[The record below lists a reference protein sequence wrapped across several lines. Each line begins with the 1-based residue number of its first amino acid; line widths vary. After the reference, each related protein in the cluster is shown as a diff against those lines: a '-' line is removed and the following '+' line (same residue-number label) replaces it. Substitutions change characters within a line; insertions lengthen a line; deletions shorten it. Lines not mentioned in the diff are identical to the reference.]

1 MVVEQEREIDS
12 ALADEII
19 RKVGDSD
26 SVWLVFDM
34 DGTLA
39 NLKNKDTDIL
49 RPSLGGFFSKFV
61 EKGMTVYFGIY
72 SNNHSPENLD
82 LVAGK
87 IQALVDSPVKSK
99 TKSKFHVCFKVHN
112 FHEFRDGIDGV
123 KKENS
128 HIQNRSWDR
137 DKTYETINYAY
148 KQCGH
153 PIDNSKHVF
162 FFDDRH
168 HYSVKEVLGANY
180 IHVSEYKKPK
190 APKSATTKKR
200 GHNQISRSVRR
211 SRKYRKT
218 QRKYR
223 R

>member
-1 MVVEQEREIDS
+1 MIVEQEREIDA
-12 ALADEII
+12 ALADEILG
-19 RKVGDSD
+19 KVGDSD

-72 SNNHSPENLD
+72 SNNHSHANLD

-87 IQALVDSPVKSK
+87 IQELVDSPVKTNSQSK

-123 KKENS
+123 KKAN
-128 HIQNRSWDR
+128 IQLSSWDR
-137 DKTYETINYAY
+137 DKTYETIDYAY
-148 KQCGH
+148 KKCGH
-153 PIDNSKHVF
+153 PIDKPKHVF

-168 HYSVKEVLGANY
+168 HYSVKEVLDANY

-190 APKSATTKKR
+190 SATTKKR
-200 GHNQISRSVRR
+200 GRNQITRR